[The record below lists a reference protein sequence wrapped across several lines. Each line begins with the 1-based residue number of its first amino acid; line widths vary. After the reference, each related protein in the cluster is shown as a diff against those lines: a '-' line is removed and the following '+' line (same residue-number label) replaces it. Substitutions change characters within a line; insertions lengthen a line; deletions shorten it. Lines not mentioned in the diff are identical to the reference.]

1 MGGLINY
8 SALPFT
14 VRDNIV
20 TSQRLAWKRL
30 AAPGTW
36 WDGAMRVAIA
46 SEARQAKHCK
56 FCAARREALSSQA
69 IHGQHDSKGLLSDA
83 LTEVIHRVVTDQSR
97 LTKAFYTTALKSG
110 ISDGEYVETIGVI
123 ATVIAIDGFTRAIGL
138 PEFELPN
145 PEPGEPSRHRPLGAK
160 TDRAWVPTVSPEDI
174 TEAEASLYDG
184 LAGANIHRALSLV
197 PAETTG
203 FFNLDAVQYLPDA
216 QLRDYGTEYRNLTHV
231 QIELLAARVSA
242 LNQCVY

>member
-1 MGGLINY
+1 MNY
-8 SALPFT
+8 SALPFP
-14 VRDNIV
+14 VRGNIV
-20 TSQRLAWKRL
+20 SAQLLAWKRF

-36 WDGAMRVAIA
+36 WNGAMRVAIA
-46 SEARQAKHCK
+46 AETRQAQHCG
-56 FCAARREALSSQA
+56 FCAARREALSPHAVQG
-69 IHGQHDSKGLLSDA
+69 HHDSKGMLSDA
-83 LTEVIHRVVTDQSR
+83 LTEVIHRIVTDQSR
-97 LTKAFYTTALKSG
+97 LTKAFYSTALKSG

-123 ATVIAIDGFTRAIGL
+123 ATVIGIDGFTRAIGL
-138 PEFELPN
+138 PQFSLPD

-160 TDRAWVPTVSPEDI
+160 IDRAWVPTVSPEDV

-203 FFNLDAVQYLPDA
+203 FFDIDAVQYLPDA
-216 QLRDYGTEYRNLTHV
+216 QLRDYGTEYRDLTHV